1 MIVLL
6 CNVLQID
13 NHNSTCP
20 RRMTMAFNDGGHAF
34 PQNSIT
40 VNGTEIGSALV
51 YGMSLWDF
59 YAAAALQACNIVSG
73 DKEHC
78 KRTAEA
84 CFDYADAMIAEREKR
99 RGEWSAKLEGGP
111 DIPVNSLCDGT
122 FQKDIVDPGKDGV
135 WVNPKLLELLL
146 KGKIPH
152 ARV

>member
-1 MIVLL
+1 
-6 CNVLQID
+6 
-13 NHNSTCP
+13 
-20 RRMTMAFNDGGHAF
+20 MAFNDGGHAF

-99 RGEWSAKLEGGP
+99 RGEWST
-111 DIPVNSLCDGT
+111 S
-122 FQKDIVDPGKDGV
+122 GV

-146 KGKIPH
+146 KGKIQN
-152 ARV
+152 ARVIERDGKKYLHCSG